1 MPNKACKQGCK
12 GHPFGL
18 SCKITT
24 FFSNGR
30 GSGSYIMLFVNV
42 GLRLDFIFSKDWKSQ
57 RFVVILHHERA
68 KCNFVQDNLVTITD
82 FKRAQVKLVACCS
95 EHETM
100 YNERR
105 TIPQFPPTKGQKLTH
120 HGIED

>member
-30 GSGSYIMLFVNV
+30 GSGTYIMLFVNV
-42 GLRLDFIFSKDWKSQ
+42 GLRLDFIFSKDWKNQ
-57 RFVVILHHERA
+57 RFVVILHHEREL
-68 KCNFVQDNLVTITD
+68 NVTSSRIT
-82 FKRAQVKLVACCS
+82 
-95 EHETM
+95 
-100 YNERR
+100 
-105 TIPQFPPTKGQKLTH
+105 
-120 HGIED
+120 

>member
-1 MPNKACKQGCK
+1 
-12 GHPFGL
+12 
-18 SCKITT
+18 
-24 FFSNGR
+24 
-30 GSGSYIMLFVNV
+30 MLFVNV
-42 GLRLDFIFSKDWKSQ
+42 GLRLDFIFSKDWKNQ
-57 RFVVILHHERA
+57 RFVVILHHEREL
-68 KCNFVQDNLVTITD
+68 NVTSSRITWLPL
-82 FKRAQVKLVACCS
+82 QVLSVHKFKLVACCS

>member
-24 FFSNGR
+24 FFLNGR
-30 GSGSYIMLFVNV
+30 GSGTYIMLFVNV
-42 GLRLDFIFSKDWKSQ
+42 GLRLDFIFSKDWKNQ

-68 KCNFVQDNLVTITD
+68 KCNFVQDNLVTITG
-82 FKRAQVKLVACCS
+82 FKCAQASLWHVVMNTKRCI
-95 EHETM
+95 T
-100 YNERR
+100 NEGLF
-105 TIPQFPPTKGQKLTH
+105 PNFPPQRAKS
-120 HGIED
+120 